1 MSPISLFPPKPSAA
15 QQASITAKL
24 TAEGATAPPPHPAAD
39 APAPTPT
46 PVAITPP
53 VQKIPLMCTMCGN
66 VLSAFYTAQTK
77 TFTHVHQ
84 VTNNAPKC
92 PVTGK
97 KFRINANHDVEEV
110 NE

>member
-1 MSPISLFPPKPSAA
+1 MSPIRPFPQKPSAA
-15 QQASITAKL
+15 QQASTTAKL
-24 TAEGATAPPPHPAAD
+24 TAEGAVPAPHPSTAP

-46 PVAITPP
+46 PAAITPP
-53 VQKIPLMCTMCGN
+53 IQKIPLMCTMCGN